1 MKTKEH
7 ILEVAEEEFA
17 RLGYDAVSMNDLVK
31 KLEINKSTIY
41 YHFQDKKTLYQEIIE
56 NILIEL
62 NGNIKTVFMGKLER
76 ETLLRAYINAIV
88 ISFKKRPTSI
98 SLALR
103 EMANYGTN
111 VDESI
116 IPYVEKE
123 QEYVKIILN
132 KLELKDEYKNIN
144 SYAITSLI
152 YGTIKEFYAIQMSLL
167 PIGGEEKLKQNST
180 KTLNFISE
188 FVSNVILDAIVK
200 R

>member
-123 QEYVKIILN
+123 QEYVKIILS